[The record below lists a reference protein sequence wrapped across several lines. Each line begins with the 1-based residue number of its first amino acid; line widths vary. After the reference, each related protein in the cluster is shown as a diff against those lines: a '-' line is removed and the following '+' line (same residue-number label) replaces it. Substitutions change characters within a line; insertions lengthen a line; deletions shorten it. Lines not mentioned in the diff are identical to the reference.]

1 MFAPKKNT
9 YVDDEIA
16 RLVLVLQDQEPAT
29 EEYGISLERLGKLQ
43 KIRQEEKPDRVSSDT
58 IALITAN
65 LAGILLV
72 IRHENLNVVTSKA
85 LSFILKAK

>member
-9 YVDDEIA
+9 YVDNEIS
-16 RLVLVLQDQEPAT
+16 RLVLALQDKEVDS
-29 EEYGISLERLGKLQ
+29 EEYGSILERLGKLH
-43 KIRQEEKPDRVSSDT
+43 KVRQDEKPDRVSSDT

-72 IRHENLNVVTSKA
+72 IRHENVNVVTSKA

>member
-16 RLVLVLQDQEPAT
+16 RLVLELQGQDPKN
-29 EEYGISLERLGKLQ
+29 EEYASILERLGKLQ

-58 IALITAN
+58 IAVVAAN
-65 LAGILLV
+65 LLGIILV
-72 IRHENLNVVTSKA
+72 IRHENVNVVTSKA
-85 LSFILKAK
+85 LSFIHKAK